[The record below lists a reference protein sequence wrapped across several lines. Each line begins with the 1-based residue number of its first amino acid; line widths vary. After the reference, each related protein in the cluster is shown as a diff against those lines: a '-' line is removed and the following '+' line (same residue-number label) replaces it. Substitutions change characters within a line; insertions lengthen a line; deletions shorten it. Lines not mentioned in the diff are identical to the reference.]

1 MLKRYSSFVVFF
13 LFIFT
18 SCSAQTDSSSLD
30 LDKFSKYK
38 TLYGADCVQDKI
50 TNNRGNGF
58 EDLYGTRNFRVILHG
73 VAYRGGGNNYYHRTD
88 KRNNKNPLPMDG
100 LTNLLENDFSTSV
113 YLYTVN
119 FETSPPYL
127 VDEKDGDSLMYYQ
140 LGGNT
145 DSELDSI
152 LMFTYNAI
160 MNKEVG
166 PVYLHCWNG
175 WHQSGFVAA
184 VLLKQFCE
192 YDNVKSVHYWED
204 CADNWTRGYDRIRN
218 AIKDFEPK
226 EKYKIS
232 NEVRDAICP
241 CYEDAREND
250 IPLNNNEELKSLKV
264 EVKFPFNVSDLPPS
278 VSTFL
283 DEYAAMLKENKY
295 LKIEVGGHTDSRGKA
310 DYNLTLSEKR
320 AKNVYDY
327 LVLQGVDTIQLSYKG
342 YGESSLKNKC
352 KDGVKCLDESH
363 AENRRIEFKIQKISY
378 QINFEKNSSVIEF
391 KDKKILQEI
400 KLMLTSDKDVIVEI
414 GGHAD
419 SATGTDFVNDNIS
432 TLRAQSVFNYLNI
445 IGLDMTNIT
454 VKGYGSHFPIYN
466 DIRDRRIEFKIIE
479 NVKE

>member
-1 MLKRYSSFVVFF
+1 MLKTLSSLIVF
-13 LFIFT
+13 LFFFT
-18 SCSAQTDSSSLD
+18 SCSSQSDSTFID
-30 LDKFSKYK
+30 TDKFTNYK
-38 TLYGADCVQDKI
+38 ILYGAECVQDKI
-50 TNNRGNGF
+50 TDNRGNGF

-73 VAYRGGGNNYYHRTD
+73 VAYRGGGNNYYHRSD

-127 VDEKDGDSLMYYQ
+127 VDDKDGDSLMYYQ

-152 LMFTYNAI
+152 LMFSYNAI
-160 MNKEVG
+160 MNKNVG

-218 AIKDFEPK
+218 AIRDFQPI
-226 EKYKIS
+226 EKYKIPKEIS
-232 NEVRDAICP
+232 DIICP
-241 CYEDAREND
+241 CYEDTRQND
-250 IPLNNNEELKSLKV
+250 VPLNNNEELKSLKV
-264 EVKFPFNVSDLPPS
+264 EVRFPSNVSDLPPS

-283 DEYAAMLKENKY
+283 DEYANMLKSHSY
-295 LKIEVGGHTDSRGKA
+295 LSIEVGGHTDSKGA
-310 DYNLTLSEKR
+310 ESYNLSLSDKR
-320 AKNVYDY
+320 SKNVYDY
-327 LVLQGVDTIQLSYKG
+327 LVGQGVDTIQLSYKG
-342 YGESSLKNKC
+342 YGETVLKDM
-352 KDGVKCLDESH
+352 KDGLS

-378 QINFEKNSSVIEF
+378 QINFEKNSSVITN
-391 KDKKILQEI
+391 KDKNILQEI
-400 KLMLTSDKDVIVEI
+400 KLMLSSDKEVIVEI

-419 SATGTDFVNDNIS
+419 GATGTDFVNDNIS
-432 TLRAQSVFNYLNI
+432 TLRAQSVFNYLQN
-445 IGLDMTNIT
+445 IGLDMSNIT
-454 VKGYGSHFPIYN
+454 VKGYGSHSPVYN

-479 NVKE
+479 NVQ